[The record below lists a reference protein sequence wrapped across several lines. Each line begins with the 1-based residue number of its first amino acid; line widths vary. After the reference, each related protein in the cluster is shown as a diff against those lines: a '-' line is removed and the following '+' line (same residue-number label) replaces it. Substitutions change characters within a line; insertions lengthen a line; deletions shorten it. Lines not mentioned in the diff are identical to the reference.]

1 MGRFSFLGPRLLQ
14 LVPIALG
21 ITIAVF
27 FLIHAIPGDPAVV
40 LLGLHYTP
48 QLGAAV
54 NKSLGLDQPIWTQY
68 GIFMRNL
75 IHGDLGTSYIY
86 GDSVKN
92 ILFDRFGA
100 TFFLVVYAALLAA
113 VISIPTA
120 IVSALRKDGIF
131 DQTVRIILLIGY
143 GMPPFWIGIIFIL
156 VFSLHLRV
164 FPVSGYGNTFFEH
177 IHYLFLPAIT
187 IALSF
192 STVLVRTLRNSVLVV
207 MRAEY
212 VDTARIKGISRLAV
226 LRGHILRNALLSVVT
241 VFGINLAFLISGT
254 LVIENIFAI
263 PGLGQLL
270 VSSITQ
276 RDYPMVQG
284 EALFFAVLIIAVNLL
299 TDIIY
304 AVLDP
309 RVNYG

>member
-14 LVPIALG
+14 LVPVALG

-27 FLIHAIPGDPAVV
+27 FLIRAIPGDPAIVM
-40 LLGLHYTP
+40 LGSHYTP
-48 QLGAAV
+48 QAGAAIHRAF
-54 NKSLGLDQPIWTQY
+54 GLDQPIWVQY

-75 IHGDLGTSYIY
+75 LHGNLGNSIY
-86 GDSVKN
+86 YDDSVRN
-92 ILFDRFGA
+92 ILFERFPA
-100 TFFLVVYAALLAA
+100 TFFLVVYAALLSALIA
-113 VISIPTA
+113 IPTA
-120 IVSALRKDGIF
+120 VLAALRKDGIF
-131 DQTVRIILLIGY
+131 DQAVRAITLIAF

-156 VFSLHLRV
+156 VFSLHLHL
-164 FPVSGYGNTFFEH
+164 FPVSGYGDTFFEH
-177 IHYLFLPAIT
+177 LHSLFLPALT

-192 STVLVRTLRNSVLVV
+192 STVLVRTLRNSVLAVL
-207 MRAEY
+207 RAEY

-254 LVIENIFAI
+254 VVIENIFAI

-284 EALFFAVLIIAVNLL
+284 EALFFAVLVIAVNLL
-299 TDIIY
+299 TDVVY
-304 AVLDP
+304 AILDP
-309 RVNYG
+309 RVTYE